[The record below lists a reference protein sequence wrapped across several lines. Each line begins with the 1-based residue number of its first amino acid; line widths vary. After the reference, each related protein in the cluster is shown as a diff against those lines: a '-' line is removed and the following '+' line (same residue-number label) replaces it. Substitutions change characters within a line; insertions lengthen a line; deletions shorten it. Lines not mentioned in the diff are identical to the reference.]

1 MVKIGIKI
9 RVSAIIFDSK
19 GLVLTKHFVKGF
31 GEYFLLPGGGLEKG
45 EDPIEALKR
54 ECKEEI
60 GVDIWVERL
69 VYYKSAYS
77 DEDTYLDLIFL
88 CKPLSNNFK
97 VSPEEQNVKGVVFI
111 KNEEELKKI
120 NFFPKQIIQR
130 IYQPLPISAEFLGKV
145 KYPEE

>member
-1 MVKIGIKI
+1 MTKIGIKT

-19 GLVLTKHFVKGF
+19 GLVLTKHFVNGF
-31 GEYFLLPGGGLEKG
+31 GEYFLLPGGGLDKG
-45 EDPIEALKR
+45 ESPIEALNR

-60 GVDIWVERL
+60 GVDIQTERL

-88 CKPLSNNFK
+88 CKS
-97 VSPEEQNVKGVVFI
+97 
-111 KNEEELKKI
+111 
-120 NFFPKQIIQR
+120 
-130 IYQPLPISAEFLGKV
+130 LPISAEFLGKV